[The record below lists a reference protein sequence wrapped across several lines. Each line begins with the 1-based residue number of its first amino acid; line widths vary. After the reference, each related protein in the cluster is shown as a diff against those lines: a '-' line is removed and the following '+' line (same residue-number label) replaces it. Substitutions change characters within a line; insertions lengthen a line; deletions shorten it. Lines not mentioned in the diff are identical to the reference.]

1 MLALEQ
7 FSVLVIVLV
16 VSVVVMYAPTKVLQ
30 KIMPSPKSVAGRL
43 MLVTGI
49 VGLAISMTLFS

>member
-7 FSVLVIVLV
+7 FSVLVTVLV
-16 VSVVVMYAPTKVLQ
+16 VSVVVMYSPTKVLQ
-30 KIMPSPKSVAGRL
+30 KIMPNPKSVAGRL

>member
-7 FSVLVIVLV
+7 FSVLVTVLV

-30 KIMPSPKSVAGRL
+30 KIMPNPKSVAGRL

>member
-7 FSVLVIVLV
+7 FLVLVLVLV
-16 VSVVVMYAPTKVLQ
+16 VSVVVMYAPAKVLQ
-30 KIMPSPKSVAGRL
+30 RIMPNPKGVAGRL

-49 VGLAISMTLFS
+49 VGIAISMTLFN

>member
-30 KIMPSPKSVAGRL
+30 KIMPNPKSVAGRL